1 MKLNITGDLKL
12 DKIEFNHDNM
22 FINNQNTNITKK
34 KIEEYKDKIK
44 KAYDE
49 VIAHPSKETQS
60 YFDVVNQETSE
71 LENYAKYLQK
81 FDNIVVL
88 GIGGSALG
96 TKAIY
101 SAFAKKGKNV
111 PKLFV
116 KDCIDPQQFADF
128 LNDIEIEKT
137 MFVVVSKSGGTLEV
151 LCQTSIVEKM
161 LKDKLG
167 NSFAN
172 NFCVITAS
180 KDCALAEWA
189 DKNNI
194 KTFYFS
200 QDLSGRF
207 SALSVVGLL
216 PVCACGIDIKQILQG
231 AKNMLEMCKNNS
243 VFDNPALYGAILQKI
258 AMDNGKSISFLM
270 PYVENLAVFAEWY
283 CQLWAESLG
292 KEKQENGKTVNLG
305 QTPVRALGT
314 VDQHSQLQLCLEGPY
329 DKVITFIGVKN
340 FEKELQTTDAPYLPD
355 FARNKPLSHVL
366 NTSMLSTAKALF
378 ERGRPNQI
386 IMLPKLNEF
395 YFGELMMY
403 FFLETSFTGALMEI
417 NTYNQ
422 PSVELIKINVK
433 EILKNDKGIK

>member
-172 NFCVITAS
+172 NFCVI
-180 KDCALAEWA
+180 
-189 DKNNI
+189 
-194 KTFYFS
+194 
-200 QDLSGRF
+200 R
-207 SALSVVGLL
+207 
-216 PVCACGIDIKQILQG
+216 
-231 AKNMLEMCKNNS
+231 
-243 VFDNPALYGAILQKI
+243 
-258 AMDNGKSISFLM
+258 
-270 PYVENLAVFAEWY
+270 AV
-283 CQLWAESLG
+283 
-292 KEKQENGKTVNLG
+292 
-305 QTPVRALGT
+305 
-314 VDQHSQLQLCLEGPY
+314 
-329 DKVITFIGVKN
+329 
-340 FEKELQTTDAPYLPD
+340 
-355 FARNKPLSHVL
+355 
-366 NTSMLSTAKALF
+366 ST
-378 ERGRPNQI
+378 Q
-386 IMLPKLNEF
+386 
-395 YFGELMMY
+395 
-403 FFLETSFTGALMEI
+403 
-417 NTYNQ
+417 
-422 PSVELIKINVK
+422 
-433 EILKNDKGIK
+433 